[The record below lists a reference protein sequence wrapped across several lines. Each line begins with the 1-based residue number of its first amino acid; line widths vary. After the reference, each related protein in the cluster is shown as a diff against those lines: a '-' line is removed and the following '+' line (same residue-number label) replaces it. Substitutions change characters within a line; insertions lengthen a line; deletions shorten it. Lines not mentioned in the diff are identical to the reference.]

1 MFTMLFVGSIDIFV
15 SPAADTGFK
24 IESKGLVG
32 MVKTNIIKV
41 RDNEIVKILFD
52 VILFFCTKRTY
63 LISNST

>member
-15 SPAADTGFK
+15 SPAADTGCK